1 MLNSIKRKFSHSKPR
16 DESTP
21 SDVLHC
27 PPRPQT
33 LSPGKD
39 EAFNSRHNNELRLS
53 GSPKPQ
59 YVPSVPQYPLEFP
72 SIHQIPKTSSRFTN
86 PENGNHITS
95 IYGIVDGPSTSPIVI
110 QPNSTPSSVE
120 LSKTSLDLHRAD
132 NEHIL
137 YDSALQQN
145 NNHMITSSPEHSSQ
159 PQTQRPALSTGPS
172 SPGSEVMPGGSST
185 SYLSPASSSSIHK
198 EPHAEI
204 KDENSPTSAIPT
216 TNVPSSRPLLI
227 SPLSSTTDDHRSE
240 PPLRPYKCGPGMACQ
255 AEVNGNSSGLPFIQT
270 SQTEG
275 STALANGLALGTIR
289 VQSLHRN
296 LSSQS
301 IQSKNSDHDVRGNRC
316 DLSDV
321 SFRSDTCPT
330 HSDRSGLSPSSVSLP
345 VQPIVTRSP
354 ISTFSPSR
362 WTDFNGNILQT
373 SRMVA
378 GTTIQEEEVEV
389 DDHHVQSD
397 PPNQAKPNRS
407 TDRARD
413 LSSTLPVSLANNLN
427 PSLAAAV
434 ALVSDETGTS
444 AAELMAGLAEV
455 RRRPVD
461 TRNRLRRL
469 GQEPIS
475 RLPYG
480 THYSGGETDGLPGRS
495 LNRLSLPANINLPP
509 HLWRR
514 ATQFLEGPMSRRE
527 RRCSL
532 SEIGFGKLESYA
544 KLDMLGQGT
553 YATVYKGRSLLTETL
568 VALKEIRLEHE
579 EGAPCTAIREVSLL
593 RNLQHANIVTLHDI
607 IYTEKSL
614 TLVFEYVE
622 RDLKQYLHD
631 CHGIVHP
638 DNVQLFLYQ
647 LLRGLEYCH
656 RRRILHR
663 DLKPQNLLITDR
675 GELKL
680 ADFGLARAKSI
691 PIKTYSNEVVT
702 LWYRPPDI
710 LLGSTEYSTHIDMW
724 GVGCILYEMATG
736 WPLFPGSTVEEELT
750 LIFKRLGTPTE
761 ETWPGITD
769 HPDYSKAL
777 KYGPYPGEPN
787 GLLHSAPR
795 LSRRAHT
802 LLSSLLVFQGSRR
815 ISAADAL
822 KHSYF
827 SDSLRLPVKALSELP
842 PSASIFE
849 IPTVRLVPD
858 PGRSAGSSFSG
869 RMNGRNCA
877 QMNGFNGTSKLNYPH
892 NKLNSSTYEPVNTIH
907 NTFETGP
914 INGTHREPNGKSNQP
929 HGYNGQHHFYP
940 KYQLAAANPP
950 PPPPPHQIPLSHSL
964 HLQPTTAAMSVRR
977 PLSTSFEA
985 SCFVPHSKQGE
996 IRPQLMVLDAL
1007 NQPRSHCS
1015 PNSRLQTHTLNSN
1028 RYPTGFVFSRQH
1040 AAKYEDRRRSLF
1052 S

>member
-1 MLNSIKRKFSHSKPR
+1 MHQVPNI
-16 DESTP
+16 
-21 SDVLHC
+21 SD
-27 PPRPQT
+27 RF
-33 LSPGKD
+33 
-39 EAFNSRHNNELRLS
+39 ANS
-53 GSPKPQ
+53 GS
-59 YVPSVPQYPLEFP
+59 
-72 SIHQIPKTSSRFTN
+72 
-86 PENGNHITS
+86 GNHTTNT
-95 IYGIVDGPSTSPIVI
+95 YCGVDGPSTSPIVI
-110 QPNSTPSSVE
+110 QPNGTSFE
-120 LSKTSLDLHRAD
+120 LSRTSLDLHRSD
-132 NEHIL
+132 NEPTL
-137 YDSALQQN
+137 YDSALQRN
-145 NNHMITSSPEHSSQ
+145 NNRMITSSPTHNSQ
-159 PQTQRPALSTGPS
+159 PPTQRLSLSTGPS
-172 SPGSEVMPGGSST
+172 SPGSEVFPGGSST

-198 EPHAEI
+198 APHAEI
-204 KDENSPTSAIPT
+204 EDENSPYNTNPT
-216 TNVPSSRPLLI
+216 MTAPFSHPLPN
-227 SPLSSTTDDHRSE
+227 SPLTSTADTHRSVC
-240 PPLRPYKCGPGMACQ
+240 PLGPQKCGPGMACQ
-255 AEVNGNSSGLPFIQT
+255 TDMNGNLSSRLPFDRT
-270 SQTEG
+270 TQTEG
-275 STALANGLALGTIR
+275 SNATANGSAPRTSQ
-289 VQSLHRN
+289 VQATRRN
-296 LSSQS
+296 LSSQLTQLHLQS
-301 IQSKNSDHDVRGNRC
+301 NQSKGN
-316 DLSDV
+316 DLDAPV
-321 SFRSDTCPT
+321 NLDGRSDASSGSNPCPQQ
-330 HSDRSGLSPSSVSLP
+330 SDRAMASSLSHSGASLP
-345 VQPIVTRSP
+345 TQLVVTRSS
-354 ISTFSPSR
+354 ITTFSPPR
-362 WTDFNGNILQT
+362 WTDFNGPILQA

-378 GTTIQEEEVEV
+378 GTTIQEEEVEA
-389 DDHHVQSD
+389 DDHQIQPN
-397 PPNQAKPNRS
+397 PPNQAKPTTQADPTNR
-407 TDRARD
+407 TRP
-413 LSSTLPVSLANNLN
+413 LSFTVSSLENHLN

-434 ALVSDETGTS
+434 AMVSDETGTS

-469 GQEPIS
+469 GQDPVC
-475 RLPYG
+475 RLPCG
-480 THYSGGETDGLPGRS
+480 TSDSGGETDGLPGRS

-607 IYTEKSL
+607 IHTEKSL

-724 GVGCILYEMATG
+724 GVGCIFYEMATG

-827 SDSLRLPVKALSELP
+827 SDSMRLPVQALSELP
-842 PSASIFE
+842 PAASIFE
-849 IPTVRLVPD
+849 IPSVRLVPD
-858 PGRSAGSSFSG
+858 PGRSAGSSISG
-869 RMNGRNCA
+869 RLSGRNCA
-877 QMNGFNGTSKLNYPH
+877 QMNGFNGNSKLKYAH
-892 NKLNSSTYEPVNTIH
+892 GKLNTSTTYEPVNTTIGRSA
-907 NTFETGP
+907 TFETGHV
-914 INGTHREPNGKSNQP
+914 NVTHRELNGKSNQP
-929 HGYNGQHHFYP
+929 HGYGGQHHFYP
-940 KYQLAAANPP
+940 KYQLTAANPP
-950 PPPPPHQIPLSHSL
+950 PPPPPHQISLSNSF
-964 HLQPTTAAMSVRR
+964 HLQPTTATMSVVPVSNCVRR
-977 PLSTSFEA
+977 PLSTAFEA
-985 SCFVPHSKQGE
+985 PCFVPHSKQSV

-1007 NQPRSHCS
+1007 NQPRSHLS
-1015 PNSRLQTHTLNSN
+1015 PNSKLQTHSLNSN